1 MSKIL
6 IIVKKEL
13 LRILTDK
20 RLCFTTIIMPGL
32 MIFIMYA
39 LVGNVMSNTYST
51 LQNSEYTVVINNVP
65 NDIKELLLKN
75 KISFKE
81 KNKPQNYYMNKI
93 RDKNLDLYIDF
104 DKNFED
110 NILNGTE
117 KGVQV
122 PSVLTY

>member
-51 LQNSEYTVVINNVP
+51 LQNSEYTGGI
-65 NDIKELLLKN
+65 
-75 KISFKE
+75 
-81 KNKPQNYYMNKI
+81 I
-93 RDKNLDLYIDF
+93 RMCEQVAASGNTLILY
-104 DKNFED
+104 
-110 NILNGTE
+110 
-117 KGVQV
+117 
-122 PSVLTY
+122 SA

>member
-51 LQNSEYTVVINNVP
+51 LQNI
-65 NDIKELLLKN
+65 
-75 KISFKE
+75 
-81 KNKPQNYYMNKI
+81 
-93 RDKNLDLYIDF
+93 
-104 DKNFED
+104 
-110 NILNGTE
+110 
-117 KGVQV
+117 
-122 PSVLTY
+122 

>member
-39 LVGNVMSNTYST
+39 LVGMNNPVSMSPLSG
-51 LQNSEYTVVINNVP
+51 
-65 NDIKELLLKN
+65 DR
-75 KISFKE
+75 
-81 KNKPQNYYMNKI
+81 KPQI
-93 RDKNLDLYIDF
+93 RF
-104 DKNFED
+104 
-110 NILNGTE
+110 
-117 KGVQV
+117 
-122 PSVLTY
+122 

>member
-65 NDIKELLLKN
+65 NGACGHFFRPLCLY
-75 KISFKE
+75 SF
-81 KNKPQNYYMNKI
+81 Y
-93 RDKNLDLYIDF
+93 NL
-104 DKNFED
+104 ED
-110 NILNGTE
+110 
-117 KGVQV
+117 
-122 PSVLTY
+122 